1 MICELMELKEKV
13 FYVLQRKINKDLIIK
28 PKRAKGDDGYRTFS
42 IRIKEEIVS
51 KLDNI
56 STQTGHSRNELIGVF
71 LEYTIENCRIE
82 ER

>member
-1 MICELMELKEKV
+1 MA
-13 FYVLQRKINKDLIIK
+13 NKDLIIK

-56 STQTGHSRNELIGVF
+56 STQTGHSRNELIGLL
-71 LEYTIENCRIE
+71 LEYEIENCRVE

>member
-1 MICELMELKEKV
+1 MA
-13 FYVLQRKINKDLIIK
+13 NKDLIIK

-56 STQTGHSRNELIGVF
+56 STQTGHSRNELIGLL
-71 LEYTIENCRIE
+71 LEYEIENCRVE
-82 ER
+82 EK

>member
-1 MICELMELKEKV
+1 MA
-13 FYVLQRKINKDLIIK
+13 NKDLIIK
-28 PKRAKGDDGYRTFS
+28 HKRAKGDDGYRTFS

-56 STQTGHSRNELIGVF
+56 STQTGHSRNELIGLL
-71 LEYTIENCRIE
+71 LEYEIENCRVE

>member
-1 MICELMELKEKV
+1 MA
-13 FYVLQRKINKDLIIK
+13 NKDLIIK

-71 LEYTIENCRIE
+71 LEYAIEKCRIE
-82 ER
+82 DR